1 MAIACEAHKS
11 IKANWFES
19 QVRFTNIHGW
29 TIINELNDVHL
40 TKRTYVRMGG
50 LPLFFLLDEPLL
62 IPSIS
67 SFYWRLL

>member
-1 MAIACEAHKS
+1 MAIACEAQKS
-11 IKANWFES
+11 IKAIWFFES

-40 TKRTYVRMGG
+40 TKRYVRMGG
-50 LPLFFLLDEPLL
+50 LPLFSLLDEPLR